1 MLKNILKYM
10 REIRNQVSKND
21 IAENLFIIGTSE
33 LHWNISTLNKDG
45 PDNHIKKFLID
56 LNYKT

>member
-45 PDNHIKKFLID
+45 PDNYIKKNFS
-56 LNYKT
+56 